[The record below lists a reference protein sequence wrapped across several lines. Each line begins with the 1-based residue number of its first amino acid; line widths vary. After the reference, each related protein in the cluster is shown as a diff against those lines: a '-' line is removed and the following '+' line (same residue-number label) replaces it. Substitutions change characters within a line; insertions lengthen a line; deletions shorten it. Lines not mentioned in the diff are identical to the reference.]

1 MEALLLAADKTSA
14 QGGSNWI
21 MIVWL
26 VLLVAMFYFLLIRPQ
41 KKQKKAEQELRDSI
55 TIGDEIVTIG
65 GFYGKIVAVKDDS
78 YIIES
83 TVDHSKQRILKTAV
97 QTNNTVHAEAAAA
110 EKKDDKK
117 AEKKAK
123 KADK

>member
-1 MEALLLAADKTSA
+1 MDALLLAPDKTA
-14 QGGSNWI
+14 NNWI
-21 MIVWL
+21 MIVWI

-55 TIGDEIVTIG
+55 KIGDEIVTIG

-97 QTNNTVHAEAAAA
+97 QTNNTIHEEAAAA

-117 AEKKAK
+117 ADKKAK
-123 KADK
+123 KSDK

>member
-1 MEALLLAADKTSA
+1 MDALLLAADKTA
-14 QGGSNWI
+14 TQGNNWI
-21 MIVWL
+21 MIVWI

-55 TIGDEIVTIG
+55 KIGDEIVTIG

-97 QTNNTVHAEAAAA
+97 QTNNTIHEEAAAA
-110 EKKDDKK
+110 EKKDEKK
-117 AEKKAK
+117 ADKKAK
-123 KADK
+123 KSDK